1 MPTFRME
8 RAAGGVVAG
17 IDEAGRGPL
26 AGPVVAA
33 AVVFSRCRAP
43 RGLARELDDSK
54 KLAPAVRERLSDA
67 VRACAHVG
75 VGIADVAEID
85 RLNIL
90 RASLLAM
97 ARAVEALGIGIDL
110 AIVDGKIPPVLRCP
124 VRCVVGGDGLCLSV
138 AAASVVAKVSRD
150 AMMTELA
157 GTYPGYGWEHNAG
170 YATREH
176 REAIR
181 ALGVTAFHRRTFAG
195 VREALA
201 GVEQLDLELGGLDDW
216 RGDG

>member
-1 MPTFRME
+1 MPTFKME

-17 IDEAGRGPL
+17 IDEVGRGPL

-43 RGLARELDDSK
+43 RALARELDDSK
-54 KLAPAVRERLSDA
+54 KLAPAVRERLSEA

-97 ARAVEALGIGIDL
+97 ARAVEALGIAIDL
-110 AIVDGKIPPVLRCP
+110 AIVDGTIPPQLPCP
-124 VRCVVGGDGLCLSV
+124 VRCVIGGDGLCLSV
-138 AAASVVAKVSRD
+138 AAASVVAKVTRD
-150 AMMTELA
+150 AMMTDLA
-157 GTYPGYGWEHNAG
+157 HAHPGYGWEHNAG
-170 YATREH
+170 YATRCH
-176 REAIR
+176 REAIAR
-181 ALGVTAFHRRTFAG
+181 LGPTPQHRRSFRPVADLFAPLM
-195 VREALA
+195 A
-201 GVEQLDLELGGLDDW
+201 
-216 RGDG
+216 